1 MGVVSGLVGP
11 QDFLVSPVPLLGL
24 NLDWGLGLDNFH
36 ISIVDAY
43 LSVSLFHQQIL
54 SANFP
59 RFNESLHFQHN
70 TSFLQSLD
78 QLDHVSD

>member
-1 MGVVSGLVGP
+1 MVSLNVKDLLN
-11 QDFLVSPVPLLGL
+11 QDNVK
-24 NLDWGLGLDNFH
+24 H
-36 ISIVDAY
+36 TVDIYY

-59 RFNESLHFQHN
+59 WFNESLHFQHN